1 MKFKDNC
8 IFRLYDLKKNNEFV
22 EEDGKRIWVYEME
35 EGITELL
42 ELIYDRAFNKYGTS
56 LEDLWEISIDFTDN
70 SYKFENA
77 KDALEVFR
85 DKNTNDLKSASIYF
99 SSCGVYAYTDFE
111 INHDEGIFKKIKHSG
126 YLEDLL
132 VDGQIL

>member
-8 IFRLYDLKKNNEFV
+8 VFKLYDLKKNSEFF

-42 ELIYDRAFNKYGTS
+42 ELIYDRAFNKSRLT
-56 LEDLWEISIDFTDN
+56 LELYYWAVNIDFTDS

-77 KDALEVFR
+77 KDALEIFR
-85 DKNTNDLKSASIYF
+85 NKNISDLKSASIYF
-99 SSCGVYAYTDFE
+99 DGCGVYSDTEF
-111 INHDEGIFKKIKHSG
+111 IISHDEGVVKKIKRSG

-132 VDGQIL
+132 VDGQI